1 MLISKVFPSCV
12 LEIKKIMFWAQRS
25 HINFNVHKH
34 GQALAIIARENS
46 DILPCHPWFPHKMM
60 SEKQQRNS
68 ILMTRHYSDLESASD
83 WLKQIS
89 QAAQP
94 IRSTTQIW
102 GEMHHQYGISAL
114 VSQTSF
120 RGQTRG
126 GVVKCWLFSQAMT
139 IRNQTYMPVVVHM
152 VSSTRSRAAC
162 AINWL
167 RCLWS
172 SLWRF
177 FKKEL
182 VINFYTKE
190 KKQDF

>member
-12 LEIKKIMFWAQRS
+12 LEIKKKIMFWAQQS

-46 DILPCHPWFPHKMM
+46 DILPWHPWFPRKMM
-60 SEKQQRNS
+60 SEKQHRNS
-68 ILMTRHYSDLESASD
+68 ILMTRHYSDLGSASD

-89 QAAQP
+89 HAAQP

-102 GEMHHQYGISAL
+102 GEMRHQYGISAL

-126 GVVKCWLFSQAMT
+126 AGPAERIFKWGANAIALAWANYGGSAGMLPWENLKLQSSEMA
-139 IRNQTYMPVVVHM
+139 RNGSKTAKSEV
-152 VSSTRSRAAC
+152 
-162 AINWL
+162 
-167 RCLWS
+167 
-172 SLWRF
+172 
-177 FKKEL
+177 
-182 VINFYTKE
+182 NF
-190 KKQDF
+190 